1 MISTLV
7 DLLGNYYA
15 SNDLI
20 SFEAAARSIHAVIP
34 GDTISLQFLG
44 LAYYRTGR
52 ITDAKGVFDAL
63 VKHPVAVFDKCRR
76 KAVVANSADDSAIA
90 ECYKEATRKRP
101 VLARVWY
108 DLGVVLLE
116 VGTKELAAG
125 AFRSA
130 MRANPDDALAAQ
142 ALLRAERGA
151 VSEAGNEDKIAP
163 EAVSS
168 TA

>member
-20 SFEAAARSIHAVIP
+20 SFEAVARSIHAVIP

-63 VKHPVAVFDKCRR
+63 VKHPLAVIDRCRR
-76 KAVVANSADDSAIA
+76 NAVVASTADDSAVA

-101 VLARVWY
+101 YLARAWY

-116 VGTKELAAG
+116 FGRKEQAIA

-130 MRANPDDALAAQ
+130 LRANPDSALAAQ
-142 ALLRAERGA
+142 ALARAETEVAAGTE
-151 VSEAGNEDKIAP
+151 SEATAPALIAP
-163 EAVSS
+163 C
-168 TA
+168 